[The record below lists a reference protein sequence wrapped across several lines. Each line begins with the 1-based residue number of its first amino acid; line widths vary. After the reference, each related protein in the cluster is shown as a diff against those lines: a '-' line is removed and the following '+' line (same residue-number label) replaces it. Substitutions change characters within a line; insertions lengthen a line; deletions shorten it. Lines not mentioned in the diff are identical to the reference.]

1 MYPLKETPE
10 ISTVTA
16 TQPWHALSLRHQ
28 HEIIAA
34 RYLFLCGHN
43 VFLPL
48 YSAVHRWQDRNK
60 QLRIPLFPGYL
71 FIQGGLER
79 KTQILN
85 APGVSRLIGWS
96 GRPAVIPQEQIDSV
110 RNLVDSSLPVEP
122 HNYLRCGERVRIHDG
137 ALQGVEG
144 ILIRI
149 KNSLRLVVSVDLLG
163 RSASIEV
170 DSKSIE
176 PVHHS
181 VPGRC
186 GKSASEP
193 ILPMLDRKA
202 VTVQ

>member
-1 MYPLKETPE
+1 MNLLKEKLETPAVK
-10 ISTVTA
+10 T
-16 TQPWHALSLRHQ
+16 TQPWHALSLRYQ
-28 HEIIAA
+28 HEAIAA

-48 YSAVHRWQDRNK
+48 YSAVHQWRDRNK
-60 QLRIPLFPGYL
+60 QLRVPLFPGYL

-85 APGVSRLIGWS
+85 APGVSRLVGWS

-110 RNLVDSSLPVEP
+110 RNLLDSSLPVEP
-122 HNYLRCGERVRIHDG
+122 HNYLRCGERVRIHDW
-137 ALQGVEG
+137 ALQGMEG
-144 ILIRI
+144 ILIRK

-176 PVHHS
+176 PVHQS
-181 VPGRC
+181 VLGR
-186 GKSASEP
+186 
-193 ILPMLDRKA
+193 
-202 VTVQ
+202 